1 MRKYNLL
8 EGKEAKFARFGCN
21 FQEKLI
27 RNAFFNEVYHFNCI
41 RNLVFQLRKIQ
52 LGVENQRGNIKRIL
66 QSKSTNRS
74 IV

>member
-27 RNAFFNEVYHFNCI
+27 RNAFLNENSKTFNDISVTCMGGQKIRASRESPELNCI
-41 RNLVFQLRKIQ
+41 TSNTIGKL
-52 LGVENQRGNIKRIL
+52 
-66 QSKSTNRS
+66 KS
-74 IV
+74 

>member
-27 RNAFFNEVYHFNCI
+27 RNAFLNETQNVSMMFPALAWADCFVDGVV
-41 RNLVFQLRKIQ
+41 LSFQFDK
-52 LGVENQRGNIKRIL
+52 
-66 QSKSTNRS
+66 
-74 IV
+74 